1 MANQW
6 FYLRVSTQLKGE
18 EGIRQ
23 REQSFE
29 RQRGILERCG
39 YALTDENTFA
49 ERISGKTKNDER
61 EQFEK
66 MLNVLQAGDW
76 VIFSETSRF
85 SRSYINGMEM
95 LDTLIFEKKVNV
107 KFVSNGI
114 ELMAN
119 GRFNPYTWYTISQM
133 LLADEVQRRVI
144 SYNTANGLKAKRENN
159 PDFQIGRKSAVTA
172 EIRKGVL
179 EALANG
185 GTVRGVAEQFGLSAG
200 AVQRVKKGAIV

>member
-18 EGIRQ
+18 DGIKQ

-29 RQRGILERCG
+29 RQKGILERCG
-39 YALTDENTFA
+39 YELTDENTFA
-49 ERISGKTKNDER
+49 ERISGKTRNDER

-66 MLNVLQAGDW
+66 LLNVLQAGDW

-95 LDTLIFEKKVNV
+95 LDTLIFDKKVNV

-114 ELMAN
+114 ELLAN

-133 LLADEVQRRVI
+133 LLADE
-144 SYNTANGLKAKRENN
+144 
-159 PDFQIGRKSAVTA
+159 
-172 EIRKGVL
+172 
-179 EALANG
+179 
-185 GTVRGVAEQFGLSAG
+185 
-200 AVQRVKKGAIV
+200 

>member
-18 EGIRQ
+18 DGIKQ

-29 RQRGILERCG
+29 RQKGILERCG
-39 YALTDENTFA
+39 YELTDENTFA
-49 ERISGKTKNDER
+49 ERISGKTRNDER

-66 MLNVLQAGDW
+66 LLNVLQAGDW

-95 LDTLIFEKKVNV
+95 LDTLIFDKKVNV

-114 ELMAN
+114 ELLAN

-133 LLADEVQRRVI
+133 LLADELQRRVI
-144 SYNTANGLKAKRENN
+144 SYNTANGLKAKRESDPN
-159 PDFQIGRKSAVTA
+159 FQIGRESKCVGETRTAV
-172 EIRKGVL
+172 I
-179 EALANG
+179 EALRNG
-185 GTVRGVAEQFGLSAG
+185 GTVRGVAKMFGLSAS
-200 AVQRVKKGAIV
+200 AVQRVKKGAMA

>member
-18 EGIRQ
+18 DGIKQ

-29 RQRGILERCG
+29 RQKGILERCG
-39 YALTDENTFA
+39 YELTDENTFA
-49 ERISGKTKNDER
+49 ERISGKTRNDER

-66 MLNVLQAGDW
+66 LLNVLQAGDW
-76 VIFSETSRF
+76 VVFSETSRF

-95 LDTLIFEKKVNV
+95 LDTLIFDKKVNV

-114 ELMAN
+114 ELLAN

-133 LLADEVQRRVI
+133 LLADELQRRVI
-144 SYNTANGLKAKRENN
+144 SYNTANGLKAKREADPN
-159 PDFQIGRKSAVTA
+159 FQIGRASKIDG
-172 EIRKGVL
+172 EIRKMVIT
-179 EALANG
+179 ALRNG
-185 GTVRGVAEQFGLSAG
+185 GTVRGVAQQFGLSAS
-200 AVQRVKKGAIV
+200 AVQRVKKGAMI